1 MRRRLQSSRLVR
13 VVVRKVS
20 LRAMCKEIRRG
31 GRSLGFDDQR
41 GLMKKQTVIQIAII
55 GVAGFIVA
63 PFIVTAIGGI
73 IGLAAAG
80 IIGGLAIAL
89 APWASMKLANIKVQ
103 AVRHEAASN
112 PIPTLRNQWME
123 RCDAVAAYGKQIDQF
138 NAHIH
143 TFSAQLAE
151 FTRKYPQRA
160 GTFSE
165 QLKKMNNLKEA
176 RFAQYQ
182 KARADLAAF
191 KDVIDEAEAIWN
203 MTQAAAKLNQA
214 AGMDLDPME
223 EIKSRT
229 ALESVQ
235 LQMGE
240 SFAQLERLMVE
251 SEDERVPLLIP
262 AAKVAQ

>member
-1 MRRRLQSSRLVR
+1 
-13 VVVRKVS
+13 
-20 LRAMCKEIRRG
+20 
-31 GRSLGFDDQR
+31 
-41 GLMKKQTVIQIAII
+41 MKKQTAIQLGII
-55 GVAGFIVA
+55 GVAGFVVA
-63 PFIVTAIGGI
+63 PYVVATITGIVGLLVAAAIGGV
-73 IGLAAAG
+73 
-80 IIGGLAIAL
+80 AIAL
-89 APWASMKLANIKVQ
+89 APWASMKLANVKVQ
-103 AVRHEAASN
+103 AVRHEAATN
-112 PIPTLRNQWME
+112 PIPTLRNQWIE

-138 NAHIH
+138 VAHIH
-143 TFSAQLAE
+143 TFSGQLAE

-165 QLKKMNNLKEA
+165 QLKKMNGLKEA

-182 KARADLAAF
+182 KARSDLAAF
-191 KDVIDEAEAIWN
+191 RDVIDEAEAIWN

-214 AGMDLDPME
+214 AGIDLDPME

-240 SFAQLERLMVE
+240 SFAQLERIMIE
-251 SEDERVPLLIP
+251 SEDERVPLLMP